1 MATFPL
7 RPQGHLPYPAATL
20 TTMAKHRHRASD
32 AQRTAVQQAL
42 DEAFAAGR
50 LDHFEHFERIR
61 TATRAKYIDELRP
74 LVADLRGGD
83 DDLGL
88 GRDDDDKAST
98 GAAYPVWDV
107 RHRGD
112 RVQAMRGWS
121 IGIAAAV
128 AVLAIAGGVVAA
140 SVSDGPSSST
150 STEQAPGPLHT
161 AEGMER
167 VIDSARTEFAGLDLD
182 TLSIH
187 GTSAG
192 AMYEDPAEPGKRL
205 SFNFRGDEWTQSGFH
220 SRTESRTFRIADV
233 DPAVLEETIESA
245 PGELDMSGARLSHIS
260 VFADPLGE
268 PEYAVSLIDGEDF
281 GTATF
286 GPDGQLRKAD
296 KPD

>member
-1 MATFPL
+1 
-7 RPQGHLPYPAATL
+7 
-20 TTMAKHRHRASD
+20 MAKHRHRASD

-42 DEAFAAGR
+42 DEAFGAGQ

-61 TATRAKYIDELRP
+61 TATKAKYIDELRP
-74 LVADLRGGD
+74 LVVDLRGGD

-88 GRDDDDKAST
+88 GRDDDHDNIKASAGSART
-98 GAAYPVWDV
+98 GWDA
-107 RHRGD
+107 RRNRSH
-112 RVQAMRGWS
+112 ANRGWA
-121 IGIAAAV
+121 IGIGIAV
-128 AVLAIAGGVVAA
+128 AVLAIAGGVIAA
-140 SVSDGPSSST
+140 SVSNSPSNSMT
-150 STEQAPGPLHT
+150 TEQASDPGPLLT

-167 VIDSARTEFAGLDLD
+167 VIDSAKTEFAGLDLD
-182 TLSIH
+182 TFSIH

-205 SFNFRGDEWTQSGFH
+205 SFIFRGGEWTQSGFH
-220 SRTESRTFRIADV
+220 SRTESTTFRIADI
-233 DPAVLEETIESA
+233 DSAVLEQTVESA
-245 PGELDMSGARLSHIS
+245 PGELDMSGAKLSHIS

-268 PEYAVSLIDGEDF
+268 PEYAVSLNDGKDL

>member
-1 MATFPL
+1 
-7 RPQGHLPYPAATL
+7 
-20 TTMAKHRHRASD
+20 MAKHRHRASD

-42 DEAFAAGR
+42 DEAFGAGQ

-61 TATRAKYIDELRP
+61 TATKAKYIDELRP
-74 LVADLRGGD
+74 LVVDLRGGD

-88 GRDDDDKAST
+88 GRDDDHDNSKASAGSART
-98 GAAYPVWDV
+98 GWDA
-107 RHRGD
+107 RRNRSH
-112 RVQAMRGWS
+112 ANRGWA
-121 IGIAAAV
+121 IGIGIAV
-128 AVLAIAGGVVAA
+128 AVLAIAGGVIAA
-140 SVSDGPSSST
+140 SVSNSPSNSMT
-150 STEQAPGPLHT
+150 TEQASDPGPLLT

-167 VIDSARTEFAGLDLD
+167 VIDSAKTEFAGLDLD
-182 TLSIH
+182 TFSIH

-205 SFNFRGDEWTQSGFH
+205 SFIFRGGEWTQSGFH
-220 SRTESRTFRIADV
+220 SRTESTTFRIADI
-233 DPAVLEETIESA
+233 DSAVLEQTVESA
-245 PGELDMSGARLSHIS
+245 PGELDMSGAKLSHIS

-268 PEYAVSLIDGEDF
+268 PEYAVSLNDGKDL

>member
-1 MATFPL
+1 
-7 RPQGHLPYPAATL
+7 
-20 TTMAKHRHRASD
+20 MAKHRTRASD

-42 DEAFAAGR
+42 DEAFAEGR

-61 TATRAKYIDELRP
+61 TATKAKYIDELRP

-88 GRDDDDKAST
+88 DGDDDDNAAT
-98 GAAYPVWDV
+98 GSGYAGRDA
-107 RHRGD
+107 RRRENLGH
-112 RVQAMRGWS
+112 AKRGWT
-121 IGIAAAV
+121 IGIAVAV
-128 AVLAIAGGVVAA
+128 VVLAIAGGAIAA
-140 SVSDGPSSST
+140 SVSDTPSNPA
-150 STEQAPGPLHT
+150 STEHASVPGPLHT
-161 AEGMER
+161 AEGIER
-167 VIDSARTEFAGLDLD
+167 VISSAKIEFAGLDLD
-182 TLSIH
+182 TFSIH

-205 SFNFRGDEWTQSGFH
+205 SYQFRGGEWTQSGFH
-220 SRTESRTFRIADV
+220 SRTESTTFRIADI
-233 DPAVLEETIESA
+233 DSAVIDQTIASA
-245 PGELDMSGARLSHIS
+245 PEELDMSGARLSHVS

-268 PEYAVSLIDGEDF
+268 PEYAVSLIHGDGM

>member
-1 MATFPL
+1 
-7 RPQGHLPYPAATL
+7 
-20 TTMAKHRHRASD
+20 MAKHRHRASD

-61 TATRAKYIDELRP
+61 TATKAKYIDELRP

-88 GRDDDDKAST
+88 GRDDDDDKASAGSAHT
-98 GAAYPVWDV
+98 GWEARRNRSHAN
-107 RHRGD
+107 RG
-112 RVQAMRGWS
+112 RP
-121 IGIAAAV
+121 IGIAVAV
-128 AVLAIAGGVVAA
+128 AVLAIAGGAVVA
-140 SVSDGPSSST
+140 SVSDSPSSST
-150 STEQAPGPLHT
+150 TTEQASDPGPLLT

-167 VIDSARTEFAGLDLD
+167 VIDSAKSEFAGRDLD
-182 TLSIH
+182 TFSIH

-205 SFNFRGDEWTQSGFH
+205 SFIFRGGEWTQSGFH
-220 SRTESRTFRIADV
+220 SRTESTTFRVADI
-233 DPAVLEETIESA
+233 DPAVLEQSVESA
-245 PGELDMSGARLSHIS
+245 PGELDMSDARLSHIS

-268 PEYAVSLIDGEDF
+268 PEYAVSLNDGGDL

>member
-1 MATFPL
+1 
-7 RPQGHLPYPAATL
+7 
-20 TTMAKHRHRASD
+20 MAKHRHRASD

-42 DEAFAAGR
+42 DEAFGAGQ

-61 TATRAKYIDELRP
+61 TATKAKYIDELRP
-74 LVADLRGGD
+74 LVVDLRGGD

-88 GRDDDDKAST
+88 GRDDDHDNNKASAGSART
-98 GAAYPVWDV
+98 GWDA
-107 RHRGD
+107 RRNRSH
-112 RVQAMRGWS
+112 ANRGWA
-121 IGIAAAV
+121 IGIGIAV
-128 AVLAIAGGVVAA
+128 AVLAIAGGVIAA
-140 SVSDGPSSST
+140 SVSNSPSNSMT
-150 STEQAPGPLHT
+150 TEQASDPGPLLT

-167 VIDSARTEFAGLDLD
+167 VIDSAKTEFAGLDLD
-182 TLSIH
+182 TFSIH

-205 SFNFRGDEWTQSGFH
+205 SFIFRGGEWTRSGFH
-220 SRTESRTFRIADV
+220 SRTESTTFRIADI
-233 DPAVLEETIESA
+233 DSAVLEQTVESA
-245 PGELDMSGARLSHIS
+245 PGELDMSGAKLSHIS

-268 PEYAVSLIDGEDF
+268 PEYAVSLNDGKDL

>member
-1 MATFPL
+1 
-7 RPQGHLPYPAATL
+7 
-20 TTMAKHRHRASD
+20 MAKHRHRASD

-61 TATRAKYIDELRP
+61 TATKAKYIDELRP
-74 LVADLRGGD
+74 LVVDLRGGD

-88 GRDDDDKAST
+88 GRDDDDDKASA
-98 GAAYPVWDV
+98 GSARAGWDA
-107 RHRGD
+107 RRNRSH
-112 RVQAMRGWS
+112 ANRGWA
-121 IGIAAAV
+121 IGIGIAV
-128 AVLAIAGGVVAA
+128 AVLAIAGGVIAA
-140 SVSDGPSSST
+140 SVSDSPSNSMT
-150 STEQAPGPLHT
+150 TEQASDPGPLLT

-167 VIDSARTEFAGLDLD
+167 VIDSAKTEFAGLDLD
-182 TLSIH
+182 TFSIH

-205 SFNFRGDEWTQSGFH
+205 SFIFRGGEWTQSGFH
-220 SRTESRTFRIADV
+220 SRTESTTFRIADI
-233 DPAVLEETIESA
+233 DSAVLEQTVESA
-245 PGELDMSGARLSHIS
+245 PGELDMSGAKLSHIS

-268 PEYAVSLIDGEDF
+268 PEYAVSLNDGKDL